1 MPTSIRDSVEP
12 FLVPVHREGRRFI
25 AIAAVLSLVLWVFAG
40 FGLFVIGLLA
50 TAFVAAFFRDPA
62 RIVPLSKGLVVSP
75 GDGRVVEVEE
85 VEPPDELGL
94 ASGRR
99 VRIAI
104 FLSVFDV
111 HIQRAPIAG
120 RIARYIYTPGGFT
133 NAVSPDAGRDNERK
147 AMIIETADDTEIAVV
162 QIAGWV
168 ARRIV
173 TFLNEGDVLGI
184 GERYGLIRFGSRVE
198 LYLPPGATSRV
209 GVGQYVRGGETVL
222 ADLGDDGPAR
232 EMITI

>member
-1 MPTSIRDSVEP
+1 LGFGV
-12 FLVPVHREGRRFI
+12 FI
-25 AIAAVLSLVLWVFAG
+25 AGMLVTL
-40 FGLFVIGLLA
+40 
-50 TAFVAAFFRDPA
+50 FVAAFFRDPP
-62 RIVPLSKGLVVSP
+62 RVVPLTKGLIVAP
-75 GDGRVVEVEE
+75 GDGRIVDITT

-94 ASGRR
+94 EPGER

-120 RIARYIYTPGGFT
+120 RIARYIYTPGRYT
-133 NAVSPDAGRDNERK
+133 NAVNPNAGRENERK
-147 AMIIETADDTEIAVV
+147 AMIIETADGTEIAVV
-162 QIAGWV
+162 QIAGWI

-173 TFLNEGDVLGI
+173 TFLGEGEPLGI

-198 LYLPPGATSRV
+198 LYLPSGVAAQV
-209 GVGQYVRGGETVL
+209 GVGQYVSGGETVL
-222 ADLGDDGPAR
+222 ADVDSGLAAR

>member
-1 MPTSIRDSVEP
+1 MGFGV
-12 FLVPVHREGRRFI
+12 FI
-25 AIAAVLSLVLWVFAG
+25 AGMLVTL
-40 FGLFVIGLLA
+40 
-50 TAFVAAFFRDPA
+50 FVAAFFRDPP
-62 RIVPLSKGLVVSP
+62 RVVPLTKGLIVAP
-75 GDGRVVEVEE
+75 GDGRIVDITT

-94 ASGRR
+94 EPGER

-120 RIARYIYTPGGFT
+120 RIARYIYTPGRYT
-133 NAVSPDAGRDNERK
+133 NAVNPNAGRENERK
-147 AMIIETADDTEIAVV
+147 AMIIETADGTEIAVV
-162 QIAGWV
+162 QIAGWI

-173 TFLNEGDVLGI
+173 TFLGEGEPLGI

-198 LYLPPGATSRV
+198 LYLPSGVAAQV
-209 GVGQYVRGGETVL
+209 GVGQYVSGGETVL
-222 ADLGDDGPAR
+222 ADVDSGLAAR

>member
-1 MPTSIRDSVEP
+1 VPTSIRDTVEP
-12 FLVPVHREGRRFI
+12 FLIPIHRIGRPFVAAAAIASVVLWIFLGFGFFI
-25 AIAAVLSLVLWVFAG
+25 AGVLVTL
-40 FGLFVIGLLA
+40 
-50 TAFVAAFFRDPA
+50 FVAAFFRDPP
-62 RIVPLSKGLVVSP
+62 RVVPLTKGLIVAP
-75 GDGRVVEVEE
+75 GDGRIVDVTT

-94 ASGRR
+94 EPGER

-120 RIARYIYTPGGFT
+120 RIARYIYTPGRYT
-133 NAVSPDAGRDNERK
+133 NAVSPDAGRENERK
-147 AMIIETADDTEIAVV
+147 AMIIETADGTEIAVV
-162 QIAGWV
+162 QIAGWI

-173 TFLNEGDVLGI
+173 TFMGEGEPLGI

-198 LYLPPGATSRV
+198 LYLPPGVAAQV
-209 GVGQYVRGGETVL
+209 GVGQYVSGGETVL
-222 ADLGDDGPAR
+222 ADTDSGLAAR

>member
-1 MPTSIRDSVEP
+1 MPTSLRDSVQP
-12 FLVPVHREGRRFI
+12 FLIPVHPIGRPFI
-25 AIAAVLSLVLWVFAG
+25 AIAAAIALALWIFFG
-40 FGLFVIGLLA
+40 FGGFVIGLLA
-50 TAFVAAFFRDPA
+50 TAFVAAFFRDPP
-62 RIVPLSKGLVVSP
+62 RIVPLTKGLIVAP
-75 GDGRVVEVEE
+75 GDGRIVEVAA

-94 ASGRR
+94 EPGRR

-111 HIQRAPIAG
+111 HIQRAPVGG
-120 RIARYIYTPGGFT
+120 RIARYIYTPGQFV

-147 AMIIETADDTEIAVV
+147 AMIIETPDGTEVAVV
-162 QIAGWV
+162 QIAGLI

-173 TFLNEGDVLGI
+173 TFLKEGEPLGI

-198 LYLPPGATSRV
+198 LYLPPGTVAQV
-209 GVGQYVRGGETVL
+209 AEGQYVRGGETVL
-222 ADLGDDGPAR
+222 ADSQSELPPR